1 MANANVNAIKYAE
14 LTDEHIKDIKR
25 RVEMFVKSEEY
36 WDKFVHHS
44 SVPRGHRTFSSR
56 RVIAPKVKPEDV
68 VKRAEFVAPRPTK
81 IAVATFERTVDNY
94 GDKIIYSREDLQY
107 HFDDTVDIAVATL
120 KEIAVQKKDFIK
132 GKPFIESRAVLT
144 AETYSAAVAGSTLNL
159 LATAEKAA
167 IIFRKNKVKRWAN
180 GLYLAHITPEGLK
193 RLREEL
199 AAKGV
204 VLDEKTKV
212 KLGEGLESV
221 GQYGDFMYSVC
232 TSELLYKDAS
242 NQYVVYMGKRAIDGT
257 EPVDVAKLEGESDI
271 ELINNG
277 LGSGILSDV
286 DGNLTTDDNKQQG
299 SIGINMDGLGA
310 DITDD
315 LCILDCTVS
324 LSGINEDI
332 VALQDM
338 HGYTSASPALLLS
351 ISAVAAADG
360 TAISSPIVVLKEVDS
375 DGDTITAIASG
386 ANAGKYNVV
395 AGNKYYY
402 SVAKTDYT
410 TKTGTV
416 VMGAADKDL
425 EVALAAS

>member
-1 MANANVNAIKYAE
+1 MANANVNAINYLE

-25 RVEMFVKSEEY
+25 RVEMFVKTEEY

-56 RVIAPKVKPEDV
+56 RVIAPKVRPEDV
-68 VKRAEFVAPRPTK
+68 VKRAEFIAPRPTK

-94 GDKIIYSREDLQY
+94 GDKVIYSREDLQY

-132 GKPFIESRAVLT
+132 GKPFINSRAILT
-144 AETYSAAVAGSTLNL
+144 PEAYGSAVAGSTVNL
-159 LATAEKAA
+159 LGTAEKAA

-232 TSELLYKDAS
+232 PSDLLYKDAS
-242 NQYVVYMGKRAIDGT
+242 NQYIVYMGKRAIDGT
-257 EPVDVAKLEGESDI
+257 EPVDVAKLEGESDL

-277 LGSGILSDV
+277 LGSGILADV

-310 DITDD
+310 DVTDD
-315 LCILDCTVS
+315 LCILDCTVAIGEIS
-324 LSGINEDI
+324 PVILNLAER
-332 VALQDM
+332 Q
-338 HGYTSASPALLLS
+338 GYVSTSPASTLA
-351 ISAVAAADG
+351 ISAVKAADG
-360 TAISSPIVVLKEVDS
+360 A
-375 DGDTITAIASG
+375 AIASPTIVLKKKNSSG
-386 ANAGKYNVV
+386 DTVSASSGLYPVV
-395 AGNKYYY
+395 AGDTYYY

-410 TKTGTV
+410 TVTGTFV
-416 VMGAADKDL
+416 ANAGANTL
-425 EVALAAS
+425 VVALPAA

>member
-1 MANANVNAIKYAE
+1 MANANVNAINYLE

-56 RVIAPKVKPEDV
+56 RVIAPKIKPEDV
-68 VKRAEFVAPRPTK
+68 VKRAEFTAPRPTK

-94 GDKIIYSREDLQY
+94 GDKVIYSREDLQY

-120 KEIAVQKKDFIK
+120 KEIAVQKKDYIK
-132 GKPFIESRAVLT
+132 GKPFISSRAVIT
-144 AETYSAAVAGSTLNL
+144 AKTYGSAVAGSTLNL
-159 LATAEKAA
+159 LATAEEAA

-193 RLREEL
+193 RLREEI
-199 AAKGV
+199 AAKGQI
-204 VLDEKTKV
+204 LDEKTKV

-221 GQYGDFMYSVC
+221 GQYGDFMYSIC
-232 TSELLYKDAS
+232 PSDLLYKNS
-242 NQYVVYMGKRAIDGT
+242 STQYVVFMGKRAIDGT

-277 LGSGILSDV
+277 LGSGILADV

-315 LCILDCTVS
+315 LCILDCEIT
-324 LSGINEDI
+324 LSGVNEDI
-332 VALQDM
+332 VALQERN
-338 HGYTSASPALLLS
+338 GYVSASPALKLT
-351 ISAVAAADG
+351 ISAVKAADG
-360 TAISSPIVVLKEVDS
+360 DAIASPTVVLKEVDVNGDAISAGS
-375 DGDTITAIASG
+375 DG
-386 ANAGKYNVV
+386 KYPVV

-402 SVAKTDYT
+402 SVGKTNYT
-410 TKTGTV
+410 TVTGTV
-416 VMGAADKDL
+416 VMGAADKEL
-425 EVALAAS
+425 VVALPAA

>member
-1 MANANVNAIKYAE
+1 MANANVNAINYAE

-44 SVPRGHRTFSSR
+44 SVPRGHRFFSSR
-56 RVIAPKVKPEDV
+56 RVVAPKVRPEDV
-68 VKRAEFVAPRPTK
+68 VKRAEFIAPRPTK

-94 GDKIIYSREDLQY
+94 GDKVIYSREDLQY

-120 KEIAVQKKDFIK
+120 KEIAVQKKDYIKGEPFIK
-132 GKPFIESRAVLT
+132 SRAILT
-144 AETYSAAVAGSTLNL
+144 AEAYGSAVAGSTVNL
-159 LATAEKAA
+159 IGTAEKAA

-232 TSELLYKDAS
+232 PSDLLYKDAS
-242 NQYVVYMGKRAIDGT
+242 NQYIVYMGRRAIDGT
-257 EPVDVAKLEGESDI
+257 EPVDVAKLEGESDL

-277 LGSGILSDV
+277 LGSGILADV

-310 DITDD
+310 DVTDD
-315 LCILDCTVS
+315 LCILDCTVAIGEIS
-324 LSGINEDI
+324 TAIYNPNLADR
-332 VALQDM
+332 
-338 HGYTSASPALLLS
+338 HGYVSTSPASSLTVGA
-351 ISAVAAADG
+351 IKAADG
-360 TAISSPIVVLKEVDS
+360 AALSSL
-375 DGDTITAIASG
+375 TITFKKKSSSG
-386 ANAGKYNVV
+386 SDVTATSGTTYPVVAGDVYYIKVAKSGYTDVELTLTANAGANNLTV
-395 AGNKYYY
+395 AM
-402 SVAKTDYT
+402 VAS
-410 TKTGTV
+410 
-416 VMGAADKDL
+416 A
-425 EVALAAS
+425 